1 MSTWNRRWRVSD
13 CHVGETGKNQS
24 EPGWVRGGGQPTC
37 DLQYQI
43 MMEKNTYVVQLATAW
58 LRIFFFCWAK
68 TIKRGVISFP
78 TNSASTL
85 RAETLC
91 TAASDNSDCWRL
103 GGDGSGDCGCGGGWG
118 GCIEANNGW
127 QDTLEVKQN
136 EPFLLC
142 PISEEGKMDRLLP
155 FLYITPTVCLC
166 CSLWTN
172 FQNGPSFQIIDT
184 RRLSSVAPA
193 VALTTRQ
200 LRGESGARPIV
211 PSPCLSVTLND
222 NSWKSLSSRGTHHAS
237 QI

>member
-1 MSTWNRRWRVSD
+1 M
-13 CHVGETGKNQS
+13 
-24 EPGWVRGGGQPTC
+24 PF
-37 DLQYQI
+37 L
-43 MMEKNTYVVQLATAW
+43 
-58 LRIFFFCWAK
+58 WAE
-68 TIKRGVISFP
+68 TIKRGVILFP
-78 TNSASTL
+78 TNAAPTF

-91 TAASDNSDCWRL
+91 RAASDNSDCWRL
-103 GGDGSGDCGCGGGWG
+103 AGDDGGGGGGWWWVV
-118 GCIEANNGW
+118 CIEANNWW

-155 FLYITPTVCLC
+155 FLYITPTVCLRR
-166 CSLWTN
+166 SLWTN

-184 RRLSSVAPA
+184 RRLSSAAPA

-200 LRGESGARPIV
+200 SRGESGARPIV

-222 NSWKSLSSRGTHHAS
+222 NSWKPLSSRGTHHAS